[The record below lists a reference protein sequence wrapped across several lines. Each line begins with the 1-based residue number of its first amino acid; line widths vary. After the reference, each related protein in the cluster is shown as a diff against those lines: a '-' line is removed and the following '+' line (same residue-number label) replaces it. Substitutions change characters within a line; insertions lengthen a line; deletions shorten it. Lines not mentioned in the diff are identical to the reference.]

1 MPDGMYDFH
10 LSSAKVENVSVVD
23 SNNFGTLIV
32 LYQIFDF
39 YALSTT
45 PFEPIRNSFL
55 TI

>member
-1 MPDGMYDFH
+1 MPDGMNDFH

-39 YALSTT
+39 YAFVDNPL
-45 PFEPIRNSFL
+45 
-55 TI
+55 